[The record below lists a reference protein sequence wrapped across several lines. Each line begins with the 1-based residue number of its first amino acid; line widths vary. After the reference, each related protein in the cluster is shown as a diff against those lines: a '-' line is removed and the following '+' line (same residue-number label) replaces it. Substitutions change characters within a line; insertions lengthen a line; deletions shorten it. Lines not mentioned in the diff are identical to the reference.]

1 VMEKRENKLSMLM
14 KMQSDEI
21 SALNNRYDAMKKSLN
36 DRYLGDLSTFSTM
49 YLYVSNCEK
58 LSSFKMIGL
67 LELIMATC
75 LSYVM
80 RFRLLNTLVFSK
92 SCL

>member
-36 DRYLGDLSTFSTM
+36 DRY
-49 YLYVSNCEK
+49 K
-58 LSSFKMIGL
+58 R
-67 LELIMATC
+67 ELAQIKNKHSAQRESLKTRELTREAARAATE
-75 LSYVM
+75 
-80 RFRLLNTLVFSK
+80 TK
-92 SCL
+92 H